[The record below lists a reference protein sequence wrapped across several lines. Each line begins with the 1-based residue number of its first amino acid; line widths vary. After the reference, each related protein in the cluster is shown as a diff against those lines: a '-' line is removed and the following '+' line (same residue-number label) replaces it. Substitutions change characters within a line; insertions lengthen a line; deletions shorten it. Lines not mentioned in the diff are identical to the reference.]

1 MQGLS
6 NRHWDEHEILK
17 HIDDT
22 PKTAEIIREAMGISP
37 YDKRECYR
45 LGQTLHQMA
54 NEGMIWRDKGSQ
66 TFRKIK
72 PATSEG

>member
-1 MQGLS
+1 MLS
-6 NRHWDEHEILK
+6 NRFWDVPDILK
-17 HIDDT
+17 LIDDT
-22 PKTAEIIREAMGISP
+22 PKTAETIREALGVSP

-66 TFRKIK
+66 TFRRLKK
-72 PATSEG
+72 PAAP